1 MKLSLIHNYVCLKIE
16 FGTRE
21 QSSYMSKLAEDLSVT
36 SSMFFLAMEEGIVPF
51 KFLVKASL
59 NLNGRY
65 FPA

>member
-1 MKLSLIHNYVCLKIE
+1 
-16 FGTRE
+16 
-21 QSSYMSKLAEDLSVT
+21 MSKLAEDLSVT